1 MLGFNKITRDTI
13 GATQKKERVG
23 NLLNSLPFH
32 AGTDPLLLQRAFLPE
47 EIGSGCLRHV
57 SWILLSCLGSRF

>member
-1 MLGFNKITRDTI
+1 MLGFNKITRGTI

-32 AGTDPLLLQRAFLPE
+32 AGTDPLLL
-47 EIGSGCLRHV
+47 
-57 SWILLSCLGSRF
+57 